1 MEHFYVITNPSKDK
15 GLKYAGFIRE
25 YLIKRGKTCIVDG
38 GSEGRE
44 TEGYTDSGR
53 VPGEIDCVIVLGG
66 DGTLLQAAADLG
78 NREIPFLGINLGTLG
93 FLAEVNVSDIEEAL
107 DKLITG
113 NYQVEERMMLHG
125 TCKKDGRSIDEA
137 RALNDIVITRKGSL
151 QIINFNIYVNGK
163 FLHRYHADGMIIAT
177 PTGSTGYNLSAG
189 GPVAT
194 PGAKLILVSPICPHS
209 MQNRSIV
216 LAPED
221 TVTIEVEESREGQI
235 QEVGAIFDGSH
246 KQSLRTGD
254 KLEIRKSCKTT
265 GIIKLSQMSFLEIL
279 HRKMSD

>member
-44 TEGYTDSGR
+44 TEGYTDSDR

-125 TCKKDGRSIDEA
+125 TCKTDGRSIDEA

-235 QEVGAIFDGSH
+235 QEVEAIFDGSH
-246 KQSLRTGD
+246 KQSLKTGD

>member
-1 MEHFYVITNPSKDK
+1 M
-15 GLKYAGFIRE
+15 
-25 YLIKRGKTCIVDG
+25 
-38 GSEGRE
+38 
-44 TEGYTDSGR
+44 
-53 VPGEIDCVIVLGG
+53 
-66 DGTLLQAAADLG
+66 
-78 NREIPFLGINLGTLG
+78 
-93 FLAEVNVSDIEEAL
+93 
-107 DKLITG
+107 
-113 NYQVEERMMLHG
+113 
-125 TCKKDGRSIDEA
+125 
-137 RALNDIVITRKGSL
+137 
-151 QIINFNIYVNGK
+151 NGK

-235 QEVGAIFDGSH
+235 QEVEAIFDGSH
-246 KQSLRTGD
+246 KQSLKTGD

>member
-1 MEHFYVITNPSKDK
+1 MTEEKTPVLETKSLGIQFG
-15 GLKYAGFIRE
+15 GLKAVNDVNMQIYPGE
-25 YLIKRGKTCIVDG
+25 LVGLIGPNGAGKTTIF
-38 GSEGRE
+38 
-44 TEGYTDSGR
+44 
-53 VPGEIDCVIVLGG
+53 
-66 DGTLLQAAADLG
+66 
-78 NREIPFLGINLGTLG
+78 N
-93 FLAEVNVSDIEEAL
+93 
-107 DKLITG
+107 LITG

-235 QEVGAIFDGSH
+235 QEVEAIFDGSH

>member
-1 MEHFYVITNPSKDK
+1 
-15 GLKYAGFIRE
+15 
-25 YLIKRGKTCIVDG
+25 
-38 GSEGRE
+38 
-44 TEGYTDSGR
+44 
-53 VPGEIDCVIVLGG
+53 
-66 DGTLLQAAADLG
+66 
-78 NREIPFLGINLGTLG
+78 
-93 FLAEVNVSDIEEAL
+93 
-107 DKLITG
+107 
-113 NYQVEERMMLHG
+113 
-125 TCKKDGRSIDEA
+125 
-137 RALNDIVITRKGSL
+137 
-151 QIINFNIYVNGK
+151 
-163 FLHRYHADGMIIAT
+163 MIIAT

-235 QEVGAIFDGSH
+235 QEVEAIFDGSH